1 MRMETGM
8 LEGGASYD
16 EIWREWKELDQ
27 SIVEIDERAH
37 REAAGVFALY
47 EARRDE
53 LWAPIFHRMNEIE
66 ARSPTWSLRRFRTAW
81 LRSAC

>member
-1 MRMETGM
+1 M

-27 SIVEIDERAH
+27 SIGEIDERAH
-37 REAAGVFALY
+37 REAAGAFALY

-53 LWAPIFHRMNEIE
+53 LLAPILHHMNEI
-66 ARSPTWSLRRFRTAW
+66 SYII
-81 LRSAC
+81 